1 MSKKPAHHEAHADRA
16 QLVTEHER
24 LRVEQ
29 GNTKDLDTPE
39 SRERMKRMG
48 EIEAELAKLDEEGD
62 DGEDDKDA

>member
-1 MSKKPAHHEAHADRA
+1 MSKKPAHEAHADRA

-29 GNTKDLDTPE
+29 GNTQDLDTPE

-48 EIEAELAKLDEEGD
+48 EIERELAKLDDEGGNGD
-62 DGEDDKDA
+62 DEKDV